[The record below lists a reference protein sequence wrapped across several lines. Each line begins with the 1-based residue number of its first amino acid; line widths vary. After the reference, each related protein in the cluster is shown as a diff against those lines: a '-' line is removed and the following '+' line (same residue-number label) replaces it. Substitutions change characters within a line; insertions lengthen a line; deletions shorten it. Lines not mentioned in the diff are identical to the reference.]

1 MIDFSDEEFEEILNI
16 FQCEA
21 DEITSRFNDTLIQLE
36 KNPSS
41 SEILNILFRNA
52 HSLKGAARMV
62 GFNNIQKLAHSIED
76 VLGLARDKKII
87 INKSV
92 IDILIENIDYIKS
105 LINLSVLRKSEV
117 YDENFDK
124 YLEKLNAI
132 KDGKYVVNFNKND
145 IDKTQENII
154 NVLSKE
160 NWQKLFN
167 IFSDTDKFIA
177 ELKTYNHS
185 YSTQDII
192 NYFLKVKV
200 VFEQLNFNNEVVI
213 LNHIIE
219 KLKFIK
225 NATDIVSQDDVA
237 YISNHFEKIEKSVKS
252 KAINDKVNIV
262 SGYNCNL
269 MNEIMKQNII
279 QDDAINILEQKIDSL
294 HINTKLCEELIDSL
308 IKFNNMTNL
317 RSKEKVYAKIGEIL
331 ENIKLDNNFIK
342 EDVVS
347 YLKNTIFA
355 VTLCDEN
362 LEDVDLIINQLSII
376 GQLYDNNNNI
386 ENNFIK
392 TNNIVNI
399 NQNSYQK
406 LEDIINDK
414 EQNEIKTM
422 RVDTL
427 KLDKLVNQVGELITN
442 KIKTRSHLQ
451 VLNEIQDDF
460 EFWHNFSH
468 KSLNY
473 IKYFERKLN
482 HSINIRDVDSM
493 LTFMRQFF
501 LVFKDNSDRIHDL
514 IYKLSKLH
522 RKIQDDDSK
531 MSQTI
536 MEIENM
542 VKNIRVLPMSIV
554 FQALPRMVRDISK
567 QIGKEVEL
575 FIMGSNVTDDKK
587 IIEEIKSPLIHILR
601 NSIDHGIELPDVR
614 EKNQKSRIGKI
625 YISARHINNKL
636 VIEIQD
642 DGCGVNI
649 EKIKEKVLKQGL
661 LTADEINSMT
671 DEQIMNIIFWPG
683 FSTNDTITDISGRG
697 IGLDVV
703 QTKINKLNG
712 KVNMTSVLSKGAKVK
727 IELPTSMATVKV
739 FVFIVENQY
748 FSIPT
753 NVINQVKYINN
764 DAIIEK
770 EKYKYVIIDN
780 ESIPVFKFS
789 DVLEIKNDPQIS
801 TNNKNNDNL
810 NQKETMIVIESDN
823 IKIGFI
829 ADKIVGDQEVL
840 HNKLNPPII
849 KLNLISGITTLISGD
864 LCLIL
869 NASGLVNVMFN
880 RNENFINHIE
890 STKYIEI
897 SQQKSVLIVDDS
909 ISIATYMKN
918 IFKDTNLKIDT
929 TFNVCDALCNLKKI
943 HYDLVIT
950 DIEMP
955 KLTGF
960 DLINKMKSDEM
971 LHKIPIVVV
980 TGVEMNDDF
989 YKKIGNNAKLIMPK
1003 GNLNKEEF
1011 KTKIFDILNNNDKK
1025 TERN

>member
-52 HSLKGAARMV
+52 HSLKGASRMV

-76 VLGLARDKKII
+76 VLGQARDKKIL

-92 IDILIENIDYIKS
+92 IDVLIESIDYIKN
-105 LINLSVLRKSEV
+105 LINLSVMKKSEV
-117 YDENFDK
+117 FDENFDE

-132 KDGKYVVNFNKND
+132 KDEKDVINFNKND
-145 IDKTQENII
+145 IDNTNEAII
-154 NVLSKE
+154 NVLSNE
-160 NWQKLFN
+160 NRQKISRILF
-167 IFSDTDKFIA
+167 DTDKFIA
-177 ELKTYNHS
+177 ELKMHNNC

-192 NYFLKVKV
+192 NYFQKVKV
-200 VFEQLNFNNEVVI
+200 VFEQVNLNNEVVI

-225 NATDIVSQDDVA
+225 NATNILSQDDVE
-237 YISNHFEKIEKSVKS
+237 YILNQFEKIEQSIKS
-252 KAINDKVNIV
+252 KTINDKVNIV
-262 SGYNCNL
+262 SDDNCDVIHEIVRQNL
-269 MNEIMKQNII
+269 V
-279 QDDAINILEQKIDSL
+279 QDDAINLLEQKIDSL
-294 HINTKLCEELIDSL
+294 HINTKLCDELIDSL

-317 RSKEKVYAKIGEIL
+317 RSKEKVYAKIDEIL
-331 ENIKLDNNFIK
+331 ENIKLNNNFVK

-347 YLKNTIFA
+347 YLKNTILA

-376 GQLYDNNNNI
+376 GQLYDNNI
-386 ENNFIK
+386 ENNLIK
-392 TNNIVNI
+392 PNNIFNI
-399 NQNSYQK
+399 SQNSYQK
-406 LEDIINDK
+406 LDDIINDK

-422 RVDTL
+422 RVDTI

-451 VLNEIQDDF
+451 GLNEIQDDF

-482 HSINIRDVDSM
+482 HSISIRDIDSM

-501 LVFKDNSDRIHDL
+501 MVFKDNSDRIHDL

-567 QIGKEVEL
+567 QSGKEVEL
-575 FIMGSNVTDDKK
+575 FIMGSNVTADKK

-601 NSIDHGIELPDVR
+601 NSIDHGIEMPDVR
-614 EKNQKSRIGKI
+614 EKNLKSRVGKI

-661 LTADEINSMT
+661 LTVDEINSMT

-683 FSTNDTITDISGRG
+683 FSTTDTITDISGRG

-739 FVFIVENQY
+739 FVFIVANQY

-753 NVINQVKYINN
+753 NAINQVKFINN
-764 DAIIEK
+764 DTIIEK
-770 EKYKYVIIDN
+770 DKHKYVIIDN

-789 DVLEIKNDPQIS
+789 DVLEIKNESQIN

-810 NQKETMIVIESDN
+810 NQKETMIVIETDN
-823 IKIGFI
+823 VKIGFI

-869 NASGLVNVMFN
+869 NPSGLVNVMFN
-880 RNENFINHIE
+880 RNENFLNHIE
-890 STKYIEI
+890 TTKYIETNK
-897 SQQKSVLIVDDS
+897 QKSILIVDDS
-909 ISIATYMKN
+909 ISIATYIKN
-918 IFKDTNLKIDT
+918 IFKDTNFKIDT
-929 TFNVCDALCNLKKI
+929 TFNVYDALDNLKRI
-943 HYDLVIT
+943 RYDLVIT

-960 DLINKMKSDEM
+960 DLIKKMKSDEIFNQ
-971 LHKIPIVVV
+971 IPIVVV
-980 TGVEMNDDF
+980 TGVELNDEF
-989 YKKIGNNAKLIMPK
+989 YKKIGNNAKFIMPK

-1011 KTKIFDILNNNDKK
+1011 KTKIFDILNNHDKK
-1025 TERN
+1025 NE

>member
-16 FQCEA
+16 FQSEA
-21 DEITSRFNDTLIQLE
+21 DEITSRFNDTLLQLE

-41 SEILNILFRNA
+41 SETLNVLFRNA
-52 HSLKGAARMV
+52 HSLKGASRMV

-76 VLGLARDKKII
+76 VLGLARDKKILI
-87 INKSV
+87 TKSV
-92 IDILIENIDYIKS
+92 IDVLIETIDYIKN
-105 LINLSVLRKSEV
+105 LINLSVKQKNEIYDGEFEKHLDKLNSIKEMKNENEKFSSENKIQKKSEDV
-117 YDENFDK
+117 LINVLSNETWQKIFSLISDTDK
-124 YLEKLNAI
+124 YIYEL
-132 KDGKYVVNFNKND
+132 KNGNNSYS
-145 IDKTQENII
+145 TENII
-154 NVLSKE
+154 N
-160 NWQKLFN
+160 
-167 IFSDTDKFIA
+167 
-177 ELKTYNHS
+177 
-185 YSTQDII
+185 
-192 NYFLKVKV
+192 YFQKVKE
-200 VFEQLNFNNEVVI
+200 VFEQHSFNDEVLI

-225 NATDIVSQDDVA
+225 NATDIVSKDDVV
-237 YISNHFEKIEKSVKS
+237 YILSQFEKIKKNVKV
-252 KAINDKVNIV
+252 KATEDKINIV
-262 SGYNCNL
+262 SVIPQIEQHNL
-269 MNEIMKQNII
+269 N
-279 QDDAINILEQKIDSL
+279 QDDAINLLEQKVDCL
-294 HINTKLCEELIDSL
+294 HINTRLSDELINTI
-308 IKFNNMTNL
+308 IKFSTMTNL

-331 ENIKLDNNFIK
+331 ENIKSDNNFIK

-347 YLKNTIFA
+347 YIKNTLFA
-355 VTLCDEN
+355 VTLYDDEN
-362 LEDVDLIINQLSII
+362 LEDVDLIINQLSIVE
-376 GQLYDNNNNI
+376 QLYENNNSS
-386 ENNFIK
+386 NNLIMS
-392 TNNIVNI
+392 NAPINI

-406 LEDIINDK
+406 LEDIFNDT

-451 VLNEIQDDF
+451 GLNEIQDDF

-482 HSINIRDVDSM
+482 HSISIRDVDSM

-501 LVFKDNSDRIHDL
+501 MVFKDNSDRIHDL

-567 QIGKEVEL
+567 QSGKEIEL
-575 FIMGSNVTDDKK
+575 FIMGSNVTADKK

-601 NSIDHGIELPDVR
+601 NAIDHGIEMPDVR
-614 EKNQKSRIGKI
+614 EKKLKPRVGKI

-649 EKIKEKVLKQGL
+649 EKIKEKALSQGL
-661 LTADEINSMT
+661 LTADEINSMS

-683 FSTNDTITDISGRG
+683 FSTAETITDISGRG

-739 FVFIVENQY
+739 FVFMVANQY

-753 NVINQVKYINN
+753 NVINQVKFVNN

-770 EKYKYVIIDN
+770 EKYKYVIIEN

-789 DVLEIKNDPQIS
+789 DVLDIKTDFQ
-801 TNNKNNDNL
+801 TNNNK
-810 NQKETMIVIESDN
+810 NQKETMIVIEADN

-840 HNKLNPPII
+840 HNKFNPPII

-869 NASGLVNVMFN
+869 NASGLVNVMYN
-880 RNENFINHIE
+880 RSEIFLNHIE
-890 STKYIEI
+890 STKYIETDK
-897 SQQKSVLIVDDS
+897 QKSVLIVDDS
-909 ISIATYMKN
+909 ISIATYIKN
-918 IFKDTNLKIDT
+918 IFKDTNLKTDT
-929 TFNVCDALCNLKKI
+929 TFNVYDALENLKKN

-971 LHKIPIVVV
+971 LHQIPIVVV
-980 TGVEMNDDF
+980 TGVEMNEEF
-989 YKKIGNNAKLIMPK
+989 YKKIGNNAQFVMPK
-1003 GNLNKEEF
+1003 GNLNKEDF
-1011 KTKIFDILNNNDKK
+1011 KQKIFEILNKN
-1025 TERN
+1025 

>member
-16 FQCEA
+16 FQSEA
-21 DEITSRFNDTLIQLE
+21 DEITSRFNDTLLQLE

-41 SEILNILFRNA
+41 SETLNILFRNA
-52 HSLKGAARMV
+52 HSLKGASRMV

-76 VLGLARDKKII
+76 VLGLARDKKILI
-87 INKSV
+87 TKSV
-92 IDILIENIDYIKS
+92 IDVLIETIDYIKN
-105 LINLSVLRKSEV
+105 LIDLSVKQKSEV
-117 YDENFDK
+117 YDDDFDK
-124 YLEKLNAI
+124 YSARL
-132 KDGKYVVNFNKND
+132 ND
-145 IDKTQENII
+145 IKEMKDENLEPQENKTQPKSEELVINVLSNENWQKIFSVISDADKFIEELKKHNNCYLTENII
-154 NVLSKE
+154 NHFQKIKE
-160 NWQKLFN
+160 
-167 IFSDTDKFIA
+167 
-177 ELKTYNHS
+177 
-185 YSTQDII
+185 
-192 NYFLKVKV
+192 
-200 VFEQLNFNNEVVI
+200 VFEQHSFNDEVAI

-225 NATDIVSQDDVA
+225 NATDILSQDDVA
-237 YISNHFEKIEKSVKS
+237 YILGQFEKIKKNVKN
-252 KAINDKVNIV
+252 KATENKINIV
-262 SGYNCNL
+262 SVIPENVQ
-269 MNEIMKQNII
+269 QNPIHNKTI
-279 QDDAINILEQKIDSL
+279 SLLEKKIDCL
-294 HINTKLCEELIDSL
+294 HINIKLADELIDIL
-308 IKFNNMTNL
+308 TKFGNMTNL

-331 ENIKLDNNFIK
+331 ESIRSDNSFIK

-347 YLKNTIFA
+347 YIKNTLFA

-376 GQLYDNNNNI
+376 EELYENNNSS
-386 ENNFIK
+386 NNLIK
-392 TNNIVNI
+392 SNNLVDI
-399 NQNSYQK
+399 NQNSYKK
-406 LEDIINDK
+406 LDDIINDT

-451 VLNEIQDDF
+451 GLNEIQDDF

-482 HSINIRDVDSM
+482 HSISVRDIDSM

-501 LVFKDNSDRIHDL
+501 MVFKDNSDRIHDL

-567 QIGKEVEL
+567 QSGKEVEL
-575 FIMGSNVTDDKK
+575 YIMGSNVTADKK

-601 NSIDHGIELPDVR
+601 NAIDHGIEMPDVR
-614 EKNQKSRIGKI
+614 ERNLKPRVGKI

-649 EKIKEKVLKQGL
+649 EKIKEKALSQGL
-661 LTADEINSMT
+661 LTADEINSLP

-683 FSTNDTITDISGRG
+683 FSTAETITDISGRG

-739 FVFIVENQY
+739 FVFVVANQY

-753 NVINQVKYINN
+753 NVINQVKFVNN

-780 ESIPVFKFS
+780 ESIPVFRFS
-789 DVLEIKNDPQIS
+789 DVLEIKNDLQ
-801 TNNKNNDNL
+801 TNNNK
-810 NQKETMIVIESDN
+810 NQKETMIVIEADN

-829 ADKIVGDQEVL
+829 ADRIVGDQEVL
-840 HNKLNPPII
+840 HNKFNPPII

-869 NASGLVNVMFN
+869 NASGLVNVMYN
-880 RNENFINHIE
+880 RSENFLNHVE
-890 STKYIEI
+890 PTKYIETDK
-897 SQQKSVLIVDDS
+897 QKSVLIVDDS
-909 ISIATYMKN
+909 ISIATSIKN
-918 IFKDTNLKIDT
+918 IFKDTNLKTDT
-929 TFNVCDALCNLKKI
+929 TFNVYDALENLKKN

-960 DLINKMKSDEM
+960 DLIKKMKSDEM
-971 LHKIPIVVV
+971 LHQIPIVVV
-980 TGVEMNDDF
+980 TGVEMNEEF
-989 YKKIGNNAKLIMPK
+989 YKKIGNNAQFVMPK
-1003 GNLNKEEF
+1003 GNLNKEDF
-1011 KTKIFDILNNNDKK
+1011 KLKIFEVLNKN
-1025 TERN
+1025 